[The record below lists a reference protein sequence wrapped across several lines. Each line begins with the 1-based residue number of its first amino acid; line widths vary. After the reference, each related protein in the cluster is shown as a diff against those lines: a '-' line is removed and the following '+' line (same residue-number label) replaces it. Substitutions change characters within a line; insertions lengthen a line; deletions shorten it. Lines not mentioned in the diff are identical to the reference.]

1 MTAVKKLRKK
11 KKLQSNAYDH
21 TYGKKLIK
29 KLTDENTG
37 NQEVA

>member
-1 MTAVKKLRKK
+1 MTAVKKLIKK
-11 KKLQSNAYDH
+11 KKLKSNAYNH
-21 TYGKKLIK
+21 TYGKKLIS